1 MRYNFLFQGE
11 NNMLVSICGSSGSG
25 KSVLLKHL
33 ENMGFNVVQRKT
45 SRSILADW
53 NVTLDQV
60 NSDPVLT
67 MKFQDEMLKRKA
79 YDDFESNKDKT
90 TITFTERNYVDLFV
104 YAVSVLGWNNQYSEW
119 LNNYYNKCTE
129 YQKLYDKVIFIEA
142 GAFPTVNDGVRPS
155 NSHFN
160 TMINLTMQHYL
171 ELMSPDFLTILMPSI
186 KDRLFCIL
194 DEIFEEKS
202 IESLDNYVEQIK
214 EYC

>member
-1 MRYNFLFQGE
+1 
-11 NNMLVSICGSSGSG
+11 MLVSICGSSGSG

-33 ENMGFNVVQRKT
+33 ENMGFNVIQRKT

-142 GAFPTVNDGVRPS
+142 GAFPTVNDGVRPL